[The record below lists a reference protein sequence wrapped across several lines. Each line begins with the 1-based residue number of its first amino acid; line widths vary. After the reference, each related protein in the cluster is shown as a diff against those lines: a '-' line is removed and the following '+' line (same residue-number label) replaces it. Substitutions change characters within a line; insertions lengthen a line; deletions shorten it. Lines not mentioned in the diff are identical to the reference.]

1 MSSTPV
7 DLTNC
12 DREPILQPGAIQPLG
27 VLLVFRGP
35 ELRVTQASQNV
46 KERFGV
52 SALSL
57 VGAQI
62 SEVFA
67 VDEAAELEA
76 TLHRDVSDA
85 KPRFLFTGRV
95 RDVAEPCDAI
105 AHRSGD
111 LLFVEFEPARDEH
124 GLS

>member
-12 DREPILQPGAIQPLG
+12 DREPIHQPGAIQPHG
-27 VLLVFRGP
+27 VLLVCRGP
-35 ELRVTQASQNV
+35 ELRVTHASQNV
-46 KERFGV
+46 KQRFGV

-57 VGAQI
+57 VGAPI

-67 VDEAAELEA
+67 VDEAAELEE
-76 TLHRDVSDA
+76 TLRRDVTEA
-85 KPRFLFTGRV
+85 KPLYLFTVRV
-95 RDVAEPCDAI
+95 RDVAEPFDAI
-105 AHRSGD
+105 AHRSGG

-124 GLS
+124 G